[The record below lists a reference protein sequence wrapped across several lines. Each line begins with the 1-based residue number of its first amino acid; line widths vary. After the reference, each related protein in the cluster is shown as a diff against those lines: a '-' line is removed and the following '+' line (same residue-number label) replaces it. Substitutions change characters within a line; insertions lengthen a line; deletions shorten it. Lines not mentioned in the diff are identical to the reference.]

1 MVGEV
6 RMNYEIRK
14 VDLNNEDFRS
24 LCKKLDDF
32 QNDIFPERKFLNM
45 SALDGLEK
53 LEIIFLMYDG
63 EKAIACGGLKRV
75 NETTAELA
83 RMYTDD
89 NYRGQGLAKQIIKEV
104 LNYGKNSGYK
114 KIILDTWKDSVSAR
128 HLYTSFGF
136 KERPPFDT
144 KTFKNSFSTYDESIQ
159 CKIQDKLVFME
170 LELK

>member
-1 MVGEV
+1 MK
-6 RMNYEIRK
+6 YEIREI
-14 VDLNNEDFRS
+14 DFNNEDFRS

-32 QNDIFPERKFLNM
+32 QNNIFPERRFLNM

-53 LEIIFLMYDG
+53 LEIILLMYDG
-63 EKAIACGGLKRV
+63 EKAIACGGLKKV

-89 NYRGQGLAKQIIKEV
+89 SYRGQGLAKQIIKEV
-104 LNYGKNSGYK
+104 LSYGKKKGYK
-114 KIILDTWKDSVSAR
+114 KIILDTWKDSASAR
-128 HLYTSFGF
+128 LLYNSVGF
-136 KERPPFDT
+136 RERPPFDA

-159 CKIQDKLVFME
+159 SKIQDKLVFME